1 MSEDSR
7 PPAPLDDAVARRR
20 RQRQRWQAEGE
31 RPLGRN
37 LVMIG
42 FLGWVIVT
50 PTLLGILAGRWLD
63 QRLGT
68 GITFAGGLLVA
79 GLALGCWLA
88 WVRIHRE

>member
-7 PPAPLDDAVARRR
+7 PPAALEDAVARRR
-20 RQRQRWQAEGE
+20 RHPRWQAEGE

-37 LVMIG
+37 LAMIG

-63 QRLGT
+63 QRVGT

>member
-1 MSEDSR
+1 MSEDSH

-20 RQRQRWQAEGE
+20 RQRELWQGEGE
-31 RPLGRN
+31 WPLGRN

-68 GITFAGGLLVA
+68 GITFAGALLVA

-88 WVRIHRE
+88 WMRIHRE

>member
-1 MSEDSR
+1 MSEDPQ
-7 PPAPLDDAVARRR
+7 PPSPLDDAVARRR
-20 RQRQRWQAEGE
+20 CQRQRWQAEGE

-50 PTLLGILAGRWLD
+50 PTLLGILVGRWLD

-68 GITFAGGLLVA
+68 GITFAGALLVA

-88 WVRIHRE
+88 WMRIRRE

>member
-1 MSEDSR
+1 
-7 PPAPLDDAVARRR
+7 
-20 RQRQRWQAEGE
+20 
-31 RPLGRN
+31 
-37 LVMIG
+37 MIG

>member
-1 MSEDSR
+1 MSEDSH
-7 PPAPLDDAVARRR
+7 PPAPLDDAVARR

-50 PTLLGILAGRWLD
+50 PTLLGILVGRWLD

-68 GITFAGGLLVA
+68 GITFAGALLVA
-79 GLALGCWLA
+79 DLALGCWLA
-88 WVRIHRE
+88 WMRIHRG

>member
-1 MSEDSR
+1 MSDNSR
-7 PPAPLDDAVARRR
+7 PPAALDDAVAHRR

-88 WVRIHRE
+88 WMRIHRE